1 MAFAFSAPAEAEET
15 VVMGVNGGEEVRLL
29 IVPWD
34 PKKCQR
40 IIKNATICALRCLKQ
55 CLEVPPNPT

>member
-1 MAFAFSAPAEAEET
+1 
-15 VVMGVNGGEEVRLL
+15 MGVNGGEEVRLL